1 MASGEIKFL
10 QGPLLTTFFMEY
22 RRSLEVDAAQDAER
36 CVACGRCEQHFAT
49 DAGERVYRRAGV
61 CESCQDV
68 LQNPMSTAKQKRT
81 QCVSLT
87 DAGCGVAQKWIVFS
101 EAKHCLQ
108 FYSEAEFREAENI
121 AVGRETLPV
130 ARR

>member
-1 MASGEIKFL
+1 MATGEIFFL
-10 QGPLLTTFFMEY
+10 QGHLLTTFFMEY

-36 CVACGRCEQHFAT
+36 CVACGRLENHFAT
-49 DAGERVYRRAGV
+49 DEGETVYRRTGV
-61 CESCQDV
+61 CESCKDV

-81 QCVSLT
+81 QCVSLR
-87 DAGCGVAQKWIVFS
+87 DAGCGVAQRWIVFS
-101 EAKHCLQ
+101 EAKRRLQ

-121 AVGRETLPV
+121 AMGRETLPM